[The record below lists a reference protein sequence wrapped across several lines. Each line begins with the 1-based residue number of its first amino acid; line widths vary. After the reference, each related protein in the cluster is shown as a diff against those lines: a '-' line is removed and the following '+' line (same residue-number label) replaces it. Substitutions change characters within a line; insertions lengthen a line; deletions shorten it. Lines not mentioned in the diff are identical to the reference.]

1 MKKILLAGCLTGAI
15 QALPD
20 VKMVMEMSALKP
32 AGYLLKPLD
41 RYQLLE
47 MVDNA
52 LS

>member
-1 MKKILLAGCLTGAI
+1 MKTVI
-15 QALPD
+15 
-20 VKMVMEMSALKP
+20 EMSALKP

-41 RYQLLE
+41 RYRLLE